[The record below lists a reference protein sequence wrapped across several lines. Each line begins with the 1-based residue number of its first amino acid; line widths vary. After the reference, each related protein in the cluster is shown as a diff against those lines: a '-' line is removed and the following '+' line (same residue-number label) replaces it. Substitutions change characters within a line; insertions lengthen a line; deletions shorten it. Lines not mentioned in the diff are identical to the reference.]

1 MVSTDFVISS
11 KNFFSL
17 EPLCRKVLK
26 TNHLH
31 FFLPQQF
38 LVLHLFNN
46 KYAKIT
52 TMINQRLAQ
61 KQRLKILPQ
70 QIQLLNFFHL
80 NTLELEQRIQQ
91 EIEENPLL
99 EDQKNDFEPL
109 VEKYNKDSVQD
120 YQDWEEY
127 GYDDIPDYKLEY
139 NNYLHNDK
147 VPERPI
153 VGQADYRK
161 GLKEQYKLAHSD
173 DEEIELAEFIIDSFN
188 DCGLMEQEVDD
199 LAEDISFKSGKWVE
213 PQQIIAVLKKIQD
226 LDPVGIGARS
236 IRECLLLQLQK
247 MNTKRPDVR
256 MAIRLLDE
264 HFSDLHNRNM
274 DKIKNHLKIDDEELK
289 IVLQLIA
296 TLRMKPIVEEQEG
309 ITINQNIVPDFI
321 ITRAGDEIEIQLY
334 RNRSESLR
342 INSEWK
348 EMANANCQNN
358 SNKTAVQYLKNKLQ
372 SAQWFIHAVQQREA
386 TMMKIIKSI
395 VQIQYNYFMTGDI
408 NLLKPMILKNV
419 AEMVGVDIS
428 TVSRITC
435 NKYAETPFGLILL
448 KDLFT
453 EGIANEKGQVISN
466 KVIQS
471 AIEEVIENEDKHNPY
486 TDQQLVSILSQ
497 KGFSVARRT
506 VAKYREQLQ
515 IPVSHVRSLWA

>member
-1 MVSTDFVISS
+1 
-11 KNFFSL
+11 
-17 EPLCRKVLK
+17 
-26 TNHLH
+26 
-31 FFLPQQF
+31 
-38 LVLHLFNN
+38 
-46 KYAKIT
+46 
-52 TMINQRLAQ
+52 MINQRLAQ

-99 EDQKNDFEPL
+99 EDQKNEFEPL
-109 VEKYNKDSVQD
+109 VDKYNKDSIQD
-120 YQDWEEY
+120 FQDWEEY

-139 NNYLHNDK
+139 SNYLHNDK

-153 VGQADYRK
+153 VSSFDYRK
-161 GLKEQYKLAHSD
+161 SLKEQFMLCNNT
-173 DEEIELAEFIIDSFN
+173 EREVEIAEYIIDSFN
-188 DCGLMEQEVDD
+188 DNGIMEQDPQD
-199 LAEDISFKSGKWVE
+199 LAEDISFKMNKWIEADEVYA
-213 PQQIIAVLKKIQD
+213 ILKKVQE
-226 LDPVGIGARS
+226 LEPVGVGARN
-236 IRECLLLQLQK
+236 IKECLLIQLYK
-247 MNTKRPDVR
+247 MNIKRPDVKA
-256 MAIRLLDE
+256 AIKLLE
-264 HFSDLHNRNM
+264 NHFTDLHNRNM
-274 DKIKNHLKIDDEELK
+274 DKIKMHLKIDDEELK

-296 TLRMKPIVEEQEG
+296 TLKMKPICEEQEG
-309 ITINQNIVPDFI
+309 TNANQNILPDFI
-321 ITRAGDEIEIQLY
+321 VIRNGDDIEVQLY
-334 RNRSESLR
+334 RQRSESLN
-342 INSEWK
+342 INSTWRQMTDHTVQVTTDK
-348 EMANANCQNN
+348 
-358 SNKTAVQYLKNKLQ
+358 SAVQYLKNKLQ

-386 TMMKIIKSI
+386 TMMKIMRSI
-395 VQIQYNYFMTGDI
+395 VLLQRDYFLTGDI
-408 NLLKPMILKNV
+408 NQLKPMILKNI

-435 NKYAETPFGLILL
+435 NKYAETPFGLVLL

-471 AIEEVIENEDKHNPY
+471 AIEDVIENEDKHNPY
-486 TDQQLVSILSQ
+486 TDQQLVTILSQ